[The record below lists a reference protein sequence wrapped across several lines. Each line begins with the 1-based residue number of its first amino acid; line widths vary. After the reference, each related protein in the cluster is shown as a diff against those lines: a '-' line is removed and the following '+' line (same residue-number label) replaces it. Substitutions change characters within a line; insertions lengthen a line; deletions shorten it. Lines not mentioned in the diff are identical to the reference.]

1 MQSSQEIEKYL
12 SDFHAFEN
20 NGAAHDPA
28 WLKSLRLAAIGKF
41 SELGFPTVKQEDWR
55 FTNILPL
62 TRSHFRRSPAAGLPG
77 IRPEEI
83 NKHIV
88 DGCRESVLVFIN
100 GHFNKGLSNISA
112 LPAGV
117 AAGSLAESF
126 EAYGD
131 VVRQHLGKHLP
142 LQSHPFAA
150 LNSAFVHDGAFVYV
164 PEGIAV
170 TPSIQLLFVSV
181 GHGDK
186 HAVAY
191 PRNLII
197 ADKKASATFI
207 ENYVSLSEDIYFT
220 NTVSEVFVERES
232 AVDYVKIQQESE
244 RAFHVGTMQ
253 VEQGSQ
259 SIFTAFSLALGASIA
274 RNDINIAVNG
284 EQCETML
291 DGLYLPANDQ
301 LVDHHTFIDHTQPN
315 CSSREIFKG
324 IITAKSRSVFNGK
337 IFVRKEAQKTDSK
350 QTNKN
355 LLLSD
360 TATVDTKPQLEIFAD
375 DVKCTHGATVGG
387 LDAASLFYVKSR
399 GISGEAARALLTVGF
414 AGEVTTYINSE
425 ALRKHVDTLVIERL
439 QEKIV
444 KTALP
449 EIVHSETKMV

>member
-12 SDFHAFEN
+12 SDFRAFEN

-28 WLKSLRLAAIGKF
+28 WLKTFRHAAIGKF

-62 TRSHFRRSPAAGLPG
+62 TRTHFRRAPVAGLLSV
-77 IRPEEI
+77 RLEQI

-88 DGCRESVLVFIN
+88 DGCSKSVLVFIN
-100 GHFNKGLSNISA
+100 GHFNKGLSNISV
-112 LPAGV
+112 LPKEIVIG
-117 AAGSLAESF
+117 GLADSVDVH
-126 EAYGD
+126 GD
-131 VVRQHLGKHLP
+131 LIRQHLGKHLP

-150 LNSAFVHDGAFVYV
+150 LNSAFIHDGAFVFV
-164 PEGIAV
+164 PEGTNV
-170 TPSIQLLFVSV
+170 ESSIQLLFVSFAQ
-181 GHGDK
+181 GDS
-186 HAVAY
+186 HAVSY
-191 PRNLII
+191 PRNLVI

-207 ENYVSLSEDIYFT
+207 ESYVSLSEDVYFT
-220 NTVSEVFVERES
+220 NTVTEIFVEKES
-232 AVDYVKIQQESE
+232 AVDYVKIQRESE
-244 RAFHVGTMQ
+244 KAFHVGTMQ

-259 SIFTAFSLALGASIA
+259 SRFTAFSLALGAAIA
-274 RNDINIAVNG
+274 RNDINIAING

-324 IITAKSRSVFNGK
+324 IITGNSRSVFNGK

-350 QTNKN
+350 QTNRN

-360 TATVDTKPQLEIFAD
+360 KATVDTKPQLEIFAD

-387 LDAASLFYVKSR
+387 LDAASFFYVKSR
-399 GISGEAARALLTVGF
+399 GISEEAARALLTVGF
-414 AGEVTTYINSE
+414 AGEVTNYINNE

-439 QEKIV
+439 QEKVV

-449 EIVHSETKMV
+449 EIVHSGTKML